1 MERHLLLLAANAG
14 CHGAVRDIFVV
25 STLPNGKRGRI
36 IAAMKHFLLLLLPL
50 VLCACQKEDADNP
63 TAPQAMYEKAQQLL
77 KPNVENA
84 ASDYAGA
91 LHWLRRAA
99 EEGLLRAQ
107 LDLGG
112 IYYAGGHGLE
122 PDARLAYDWFTKAAA
137 QGSKEAEVFLG
148 LLHYDGRLG
157 QKDAE
162 SAMKHWRIAAEAGI
176 AEGQYR
182 LGRLLAQD
190 EKSRQEGVDWLVK
203 ASAAVPQA
211 ATALGNLYY
220 KYLEDASTS
229 AAWYEKGALAGDAL
243 AQHIFAEML
252 LLGDPVP
259 RDSER
264 GMAMLRMAAGQD
276 YKPAMARLI
285 NILRNGKAAKEN
297 ESEAAAWD
305 ARLQEL
311 MKSEP
316 APAQK

>member
-1 MERHLLLLAANAG
+1 
-14 CHGAVRDIFVV
+14 
-25 STLPNGKRGRI
+25 
-36 IAAMKHFLLLLLPL
+36 MKHTLLLLLPL

-63 TAPQAMYEKAQQLL
+63 TAPQAMYEKAQHLL
-77 KPNVENA
+77 KPNVENS

-91 LHWLRRAA
+91 MHWLRRAA

-122 PDARLAYDWFTKAAA
+122 ADACQACNWFSKAAA

-148 LLHYDGRLG
+148 LLHYDGRMG
-157 QKDAE
+157 QKDVE
-162 SAMKHWRIAAEAGI
+162 TAMKHWRIAAEAGI

-182 LGRLLAQD
+182 LGRLLAQ
-190 EKSRQEGVDWLVK
+190 EEQTRQEGMDWLVK

-243 AQHIFAEML
+243 AQHILAEML
-252 LLGDPVP
+252 LLGEPVAK
-259 RDSER
+259 DVER

-285 NILRNGKAAKEN
+285 NILRNGKAAKEH

-311 MKSEP
+311 ISREDTPSGK
-316 APAQK
+316 